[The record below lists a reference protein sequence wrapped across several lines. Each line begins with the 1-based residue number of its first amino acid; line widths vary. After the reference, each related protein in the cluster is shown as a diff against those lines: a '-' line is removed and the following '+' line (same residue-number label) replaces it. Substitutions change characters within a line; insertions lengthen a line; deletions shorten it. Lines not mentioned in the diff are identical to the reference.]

1 MKGRGRMTMLIF
13 GERINGMYTDIGDAL
28 KAKDPKPLQYWATKQ
43 EEGGSH
49 YLDLNS
55 GPAIPKEERAEAYQ
69 WMVNVV
75 QEVSE
80 LPLILDSTNYDAI
93 EAGLKLCKKPAII
106 NSVDATPEKMERV
119 FKMAAQY
126 NAGVVGLTMD
136 KKGIP
141 LDHELRVAFAMEL
154 VAAADEYGLPM
165 EDLYIDPL
173 ILPVNVAQ
181 EHALQVLKSLAQIKL
196 LANPAPRT
204 VIGLTN
210 VSQKSPTNITNL
222 LNRTYLAM
230 AIGAGLDA
238 AIMNANDDD
247 LVDVA
252 ATTQILLGRSI
263 YADSYLNVFRQR

>member
-1 MKGRGRMTMLIF
+1 MIIF

-28 KAKDPKPLQYWATKQ
+28 RAKDPKPLQYWAQKQ
-43 EEGGSH
+43 EEGGAH

-55 GPAIPKEERAEAYQ
+55 GPAIPTEERVAAYE
-69 WMVNVV
+69 WMVKVV
-75 QEVSE
+75 QEASE
-80 LPLILDSTNYDAI
+80 LPLVLDSTNYNAI
-93 EAGLKLCKKPAII
+93 EAGLKLCKRPGII

-119 FKMAAQY
+119 FTMAMKY

-141 LDHELRVAFAMEL
+141 LDHNLRVAFAMEI
-154 VAAADEYGLPM
+154 VATADGYGLPM

-181 EHALQVLKSLAQIKL
+181 EHALQVLETLRQVKM

-204 VIGLTN
+204 VLGLTN
-210 VSQKSPTNITNL
+210 VSQKSPSNITSL
-222 LNRTYLAM
+222 LNRTFLAM
-230 AIGAGLDA
+230 AVASGLDA
-238 AIMNANDDD
+238 AIMNANDEE

-252 ATTQILLGRSI
+252 ATTEILLNHKI
-263 YADSYLNVFRQR
+263 YADSYLKVFRAR

>member
-1 MKGRGRMTMLIF
+1 MLIF

-28 KAKDPKPLQYWATKQ
+28 RAKDPKPLQYWATKQ
-43 EEGGSH
+43 EEGGAH

-55 GPAIPKEERAEAYQ
+55 GPAIPAGERIEAYQ

-93 EAGLKLCKKPAII
+93 EAGLKLLKRPGII
-106 NSVDATPEKMERV
+106 NSVDAEQAKMDRV
-119 FKMAAQY
+119 FPMAAEY
-126 NAGVVGLTMD
+126 NAAVVGLTMN

-141 LDHELRVAFAMEL
+141 LDNDARVALAMEL
-154 VAAADEYGLPM
+154 VANADMNGIPM

-181 EHALQVLKSLAQIKL
+181 EHALQVLEALRKIKTLAD
-196 LANPAPRT
+196 PAPRT
-204 VIGLTN
+204 VLGLTN

-230 AIGAGLDA
+230 AIASGLDS
-238 AIMNANDDD
+238 AIMNANDED

-263 YADSYLNVFRQR
+263 YADSYLKVFRAR

>member
-1 MKGRGRMTMLIF
+1 MIII

-28 KAKDPKPLQYWATKQ
+28 RAKDPKPLQYWAQKQ
-43 EEGGSH
+43 EEGGAH

-55 GPAIPKEERAEAYQ
+55 GPAIPKEERPEAYA

-80 LPLILDSTNYDAI
+80 LPLVLDSINYNAI

-106 NSVDATPEKMERV
+106 NSVDATPEKMETV
-119 FKMAAQY
+119 FNMASQY
-126 NAGVVGLTMD
+126 NAGVVGLCMD

-141 LDHELRVAFAMEL
+141 LDHDLRVAFAMEI
-154 VAAADEYGLPM
+154 VATADAHGLPM

-181 EHALQVLKSLAQIKL
+181 EHALQVLETLRLVKM

-222 LNRTYLAM
+222 LNRTFLAM
-230 AIGAGLDA
+230 AVSAGLDA
-238 AIMNANDDD
+238 AILNANDDE
-247 LVDVA
+247 LVDIC
-252 ATTQILLGRSI
+252 ATTEILLGNKI
-263 YADSYLNVFRQR
+263 YADSYLKVFRAR

>member
-1 MKGRGRMTMLIF
+1 MTMLIF

-43 EEGGSH
+43 EEGGAH

-55 GPAIPKEERAEAYQ
+55 GPAIPKEERAAAYE

-93 EAGLKLCKKPAII
+93 EAGLKLCKRPAII
-106 NSVDATPEKMERV
+106 NSVDAEPDKMDRV
-119 FKMAAQY
+119 FTMAMEY
-126 NAGVVGLTMD
+126 NAGVVGLCMN

-141 LDHELRVAFAMEL
+141 LDHDLRVALAMEL
-154 VAAADEYGLPM
+154 VATADGYGLPM
-165 EDLYIDPL
+165 EDLYLDPL

-181 EHALQVLKSLAQIKL
+181 EHALQVLETLRLIKTLAD
-196 LANPAPRT
+196 PAPRT
-204 VIGLTN
+204 VLGLTN

-252 ATTQILLGRSI
+252 ATCQILLGRSI
-263 YADSYLNVFRQR
+263 YADSYLNVFRAR